1 VRDLALQLFDALQES
16 IGCAPEDRQTLAD
29 AALLHDI
36 GYHISYE
43 RHHKHAYYLI
53 SNAELL
59 GMAPDEQIVV
69 ANVARYHRGAEPK
82 KKHGNFAPL
91 SLEQRERV
99 IRLAALLRVAD
110 GFDRGH
116 VAAVEKLKV
125 KVAGGAIRIRPYPRR
140 TGDEMRL
147 ERWGA
152 SRKSGLLQSVS
163 GLSIEIAGGPD
174 ELAVEGERV
183 E

>member
-1 VRDLALQLFDALQES
+1 
-16 IGCAPEDRQTLAD
+16 
-29 AALLHDI
+29 
-36 GYHISYE
+36 
-43 RHHKHAYYLI
+43 
-53 SNAELL
+53 
-59 GMAPDEQIVV
+59 
-69 ANVARYHRGAEPK
+69 
-82 KKHGNFAPL
+82 
-91 SLEQRERV
+91 V

-125 KVAGGAIRIRPYPRR
+125 KVAGGAVRIRPYPRR
-140 TGDEMRL
+140 MGDDMRL

-163 GLSIEIAGGPD
+163 GLSIEIAGGPG
-174 ELAVEGERV
+174 ELAVDGERV